1 MFFPTVSV
9 LLWPLTPEIL
19 LARWWWTI
27 LLSRQTATRST
38 AAASATPAA
47 KAAADVSP
55 AVADNIAPVSR
66 KSKA

>member
-9 LLWPLTPEIL
+9 MLWPLTPEIL

-38 AAASATPAA
+38 AAAAATPAA
-47 KAAADVSP
+47 KGR
-55 AVADNIAPVSR
+55 SR
-66 KSKA
+66 CFPGCG